1 MFRYILLAI
10 NLLIFT
16 PLFSLLIVLVGTFD
30 KNKNNTGYLT
40 RLWARIILKLTNI
53 QYSIKAFDKLDFK
66 KKYIIISNHQ
76 SLIDILIVF
85 AIFPIPISF
94 FTKKELFS
102 IPLFGFAMKCS
113 GMVPVDRY
121 NKEKSKDSVDIAVSR
136 MHATNLSFVNFPEG
150 TRMPFGKIG
159 RFKKGGFILAIK
171 SGLPIIPLTISYN
184 KSLIRVVV
192 HDVIDSLNYKLS
204 SKELLIEKTRKV
216 ILSSFNT

>member
-16 PLFSLLIVLVGTFD
+16 PLFSLLIVLIGIFD
-30 KNKNNTGYLT
+30 SNKDNTGYLT
-40 RLWARIILKLTNI
+40 RLWARIILKFTNI
-53 QYSIKAFDKLDFK
+53 QYSIEGFDKLDFK

-76 SLIDILIVF
+76 SVIDILIAF
-85 AIFPIPISF
+85 AIFPMPISF
-94 FTKKELFS
+94 FTKRELFS
-102 IPLFGFAMKCS
+102 IPLFGFAMKCA

-121 NKEKSKDSVDIAVSR
+121 NKEKSKESVDIAVSKI
-136 MHATNLSFVNFPEG
+136 HSTNLSFVNCPEG
-150 TRMPFGKIG
+150 TRMPFGELG
-159 RFKKGGFILAIK
+159 EFKKGGFILAIK